1 MIGALWPLVRP
12 AFHALDPE
20 RAHEATLAALELLP
34 RGRPPAVDPRLA
46 VEAFG
51 LHFPNPVGLAAGFD
65 KDARVPD
72 AMLGL
77 GFGFVEI
84 GSVTPRPQ
92 AGNPK
97 PRLFRLAEDRAVV
110 NRMGFNNAGASE
122 AESRLARRAGRPG
135 IVGVNVGANKDS
147 EDRAADYALGIS
159 AFARHA
165 SFFVVN
171 ISSPNTPGLRDLQ
184 AKAALDDL
192 AARAIETRDK
202 AAAQGLPRRPVL
214 LKIAPDLDLLG
225 LDDVVEVARA
235 RGFDGLIVSN
245 TTLARPATL
254 KGAAAKEAG
263 GLSGAPLMRRST
275 WMLAQ
280 AHLRMEGAMPLV
292 GVGGVA
298 SGADALAKI
307 RAGATLVE
315 LYSGLV
321 FEGPDLVR
329 RILAELSAT
338 LGREGVGSLA
348 ALVGRDAQAVAAEG
362 PGD

>member
-1 MIGALWPLVRP
+1 MIGALWPLIRP

-20 RAHEATLAALELLP
+20 TAHEATLAALEVLP
-34 RGRPPAVDPRLA
+34 RRTPPAGDGRLA
-46 VEAFG
+46 LEAFG
-51 LHFPNPVGLAAGFD
+51 LRFPNPVGLAAGFD

-92 AGNPK
+92 SGNPK

-110 NRMGFNNAGASE
+110 NRMGFNNAGAAE

-135 IVGVNVGANKDS
+135 LVGVNVGANKDS
-147 EDRAADYALGIS
+147 DDRAADYAAGI
-159 AFARHA
+159 AALAPHA

-192 AARAIETRDK
+192 AARSLGARDE
-202 AAAQGLPRRPVL
+202 AAARGLPRRPVL
-214 LKIAPDLDLLG
+214 LKIAPDLDLIG

-245 TTLARPATL
+245 TTLARPAWL
-254 KGAAAKEAG
+254 KGASAKEAG

-275 WMLAQ
+275 WMLAETY
-280 AHLRMEGAMPLV
+280 RRIEGAMPLV
-292 GVGGVA
+292 GVGGIA
-298 SGADALAKI
+298 SGEDALAKI

-315 LYSGLV
+315 LYSALV
-321 FEGPDLVR
+321 FEGPDLVK
-329 RILAELSAT
+329 RILRELTAAID
-338 LGREGVGSLA
+338 RERLGSLA
-348 ALVGRDAQAVAAEG
+348 ALVGRDAEAVAAAG